1 MVTRKYTAEEALNEI
16 RLRMVYDSSKTL
28 NENLSLINEGST
40 SNYYKTRVQQ
50 LMQYP
55 DNAIFKVNF
64 GNPTVNVEQAATTIY
79 NAIAG
84 LGTSKEPLKYV
95 IDKAF
100 KTLPDSVAIIKAY
113 ESSDRE
119 NETLWDALNG
129 EWFDGGSMES
139 MVGKVAMQLKNWCNS
154 NPKNKKITI
163 CQELTDDE
171 LKYGKY

>member
-1 MVTRKYTAEEALNEI
+1 M
-16 RLRMVYDSSKTL
+16 
-28 NENLSLINEGST
+28 SLINEGNT

-50 LMQYP
+50 LMEYP
-55 DNAIFKVNF
+55 DNQLFKVNF

-79 NAIAG
+79 QAVAG

-100 KTLPDSVAIIKAY
+100 KTLADSVAIIKSY

-119 NETLWDALNG
+119 NETLWDAIDG
-129 EWFDGGSMES
+129 EWFDGGAMES
-139 MVGKVAMQLKNWCNS
+139 IVGKVAMQLKTWCNAT
-154 NPKNKKITI
+154 PAHKKISL

>member
-129 EWFDGGSMES
+129 EWFDGGAMES
-139 MVGKVAMQLKNWCNS
+139 MVGKVAMQLKNWCTS
-154 NPKNKKITI
+154 NPKNKKITL

-171 LKYGKY
+171 LTYGKY

>member
-139 MVGKVAMQLKNWCNS
+139 MVGKVAMQLKNWCTS
-154 NPKNKKITI
+154 NPKNKKITL

-171 LKYGKY
+171 LTYGKY